1 MTIEPAITIA
11 EFTKRYDAARE
22 RLTDF
27 VYDLAEAQLS
37 KTHDAAGWAVK
48 DHLIHLA
55 VWQNGMTAL
64 LRGQPRFAA
73 MGVSDAQGKSS
84 DYDTT
89 NDIIFKQ
96 HRHLSSGEAMEMFDK
111 ADTEFWE
118 VFETLSDADLIKPY
132 AHFAPSAP
140 DTQEPVIGW
149 LVGNTFGHFDEHL
162 PWMRDIAARR
172 INVTTGTRW
181 EEEVGYCRAVRI
193 GIVAEVAGT
202 VAADDAGNVVG
213 GNDAYLQAAYIFSKI
228 ERALGAVGMS
238 MRDVIRTR
246 MYVTDIAHWPEIG
259 RAHGEVFR
267 DVKPAST
274 LIQVKGLISPEYVVE
289 IEASAVAQPN

>member
-181 EEEVGYCRAVRI
+181 EEEVGI
-193 GIVAEVAGT
+193 
-202 VAADDAGNVVG
+202 AARCALALWPRWLARWRRMTLGMWW
-213 GNDAYLQAAYIFSKI
+213 AA
-228 ERALGAVGMS
+228 A
-238 MRDVIRTR
+238 
-246 MYVTDIAHWPEIG
+246 
-259 RAHGEVFR
+259 
-267 DVKPAST
+267 T
-274 LIQVKGLISPEYVVE
+274 LICKPHTFSPKLSGRW
-289 IEASAVAQPN
+289 ARWA

>member
-1 MTIEPAITIA
+1 MTEPVLNTA
-11 EFTKRYDAARE
+11 EFLKKYDAARE

-37 KTHDAAGWAVK
+37 QTRDEAGWAVK

-55 VWQNGMTAL
+55 LWQNSMTAL
-64 LRGQPRFAA
+64 LQGKRRFSA
-73 MGVSDAQGKSS
+73 MGLSDAEGRST

-89 NDIIFKQ
+89 NDIIFKRF
-96 HRHLSSGEAMEMFDK
+96 RHLTSGEAMEMFDR
-111 ADTEFWE
+111 ADTEFLE
-118 VFETLSDADLIKPY
+118 VFETLTDADLIKPY
-132 AHFAPSAP
+132 NQF
-140 DTQEPVIGW
+140 DTAWPERAEAFTNV
-149 LVGNTFGHFDEHL
+149 LEGNTFGHFDEHL
-162 PWMRDIAARR
+162 PWMQAIANKR

-202 VAADDAGNVVG
+202 VAADDTGNVVG
-213 GNDAYLQAAYIFSKI
+213 GSDAYQQAMYIFAKI
-228 ERALGAVGMS
+228 ERALGAVGMT

-246 MYVTDIAHWPEIG
+246 MYVTDITHWPEIG

-274 LIQVKGLISPEYVVE
+274 LIQVKALISPEYIVE
-289 IEASAVAQPN
+289 VEASAVAQPN